1 MSANCKSFH
10 AVWEWA
16 IPSDTGIANCPSF
29 HSGTQSKVGFLYV
42 SLTSKVS
49 HGRKLFISSVVSI
62 AGYQLSS
69 VQFNI
74 YYNGQGISI
83 YIFSF
88 SFHFCCSLPH
98 LLMTATN
105 LRMFVWLLFIV
116 NHVRLSPSLP
126 LSLGMS
132 CSEFCL

>member
-1 MSANCKSFH
+1 MQFESGQFQVTLELPTVH
-10 AVWEWA
+10 LV
-16 IPSDTGIANCPSF
+16 
-29 HSGTQSKVGFLYV
+29 HSGTQSKVRFLYV

-49 HGRKLFISSVVSI
+49 HGRKLFISSVESI

-69 VQFNI
+69 IQLNI
-74 YYNGQGISI
+74 YHNGQGISI

-88 SFHFCCSLPH
+88 SFYFCCSLPH
-98 LLMTATN
+98 LLMTTTN

-126 LSLGMS
+126 LSQGML
-132 CSEFCL
+132 CSEFFL

>member
-16 IPSDTGIANCPSF
+16 IPSDTGIANCPSCPLRYPIKSRVF
-29 HSGTQSKVGFLYV
+29 YV

-49 HGRKLFISSVVSI
+49 HGRKLFISSVESI

-74 YYNGQGISI
+74 YHNGQGISI

-88 SFHFCCSLPH
+88 SFYFCCSLPH
-98 LLMTATN
+98 LLMTTTN

-126 LSLGMS
+126 LSLGML

>member
-1 MSANCKSFH
+1 MQFGSGQFQVTLELPTVHLVC
-10 AVWEWA
+10 
-16 IPSDTGIANCPSF
+16 
-29 HSGTQSKVGFLYV
+29 SGTQSKVRFLYV
-42 SLTSKVS
+42 SLTSRVS
-49 HGRKLFISSVVSI
+49 QRRKLIISSVVFI
-62 AGYQLSS
+62 TDYQLSS
-69 VQFNI
+69 FHLISTIMPRNI
-74 YYNGQGISI
+74 H

-105 LRMFVWLLFIV
+105 LKMFVWLLFIV
-116 NHVRLSPSLP
+116 NHVRLSPSLS